1 MTELREVFEMV
12 RNQTEPDV
20 EAWWEEQ
27 EQRQGRTSRSR
38 KAGAIA
44 LSAALFIATA
54 WFVVSGSEVTD
65 QSKEME
71 EPASSGVALPLGQ
84 GLYFLDLETGQMTS
98 GPRFARISA
107 RHLAVSPEGSRVAY
121 VGIDEDLNDAIF
133 VADIDGTNPRPLPGT
148 ATTGTLMSPQW
159 SPDGAQIIYQAKGK
173 GEFVGDLFIVDI
185 ATGRATRLTHLDS
198 LSAPLWSM
206 FPRFSTD
213 GETVLFTFP
222 RGELGQQTWDLWS
235 VPVSGGEPTLVR
247 RDAAGGSLSPDARTI
262 AYIQG
267 SGLFGDVWLAD
278 ADGADARPLVTGEGE
293 LMPPR
298 WSPDGSRIAYADEG
312 RGGTYIVDV
321 GTGETT
327 RVLDA
332 PTSPAWLDD
341 HTLILDGDDW

>member
-20 EAWWEEQ
+20 DAWWEEQ

-44 LSAALFIATA
+44 LSAALVIATA
-54 WFVVSGSEVTD
+54 WFVLGGSQVTD
-65 QSKEME
+65 QSE
-71 EPASSGVALPLGQ
+71 EIEKPASRGATLPSRQ
-84 GLYFLDLETGQMTS
+84 GLYFLDLATKQVTS

-107 RHLAVSPEGSRVAY
+107 RYLAVSPEGSRVAY
-121 VGIDEDLNDAIF
+121 VGIDDEIRDVIF
-133 VADIDGTNPRPLPGT
+133 VADIDGTNTRPLAGT
-148 ATTGTLMSPQW
+148 ATMGTLMAPQW
-159 SPDGAQIIYQAKGK
+159 SPDGALITYQAKGT
-173 GEFVGDLFIVDI
+173 GLFVGDLFIVDV
-185 ATGRATRLTHLDS
+185 ATGTTRRLTHLDP
-198 LSAPLWSM
+198 LSSPLWWM
-206 FPRFSTD
+206 GPTFSPD
-213 GETVLFTFP
+213 GEAVLFTFP
-222 RGELGQQTWDLWS
+222 RDELGQQTWDLWS
-235 VPVSGGEPTLVR
+235 VAVSGGKPTLVR

-267 SGLFGDVWLAD
+267 SGLFGDLWLAD

-293 LMPPR
+293 LAPPR
-298 WSPDGSRIAYADEG
+298 WSPGGSKIAYVDLG

-332 PTSPAWLDD
+332 PYWPEWLDD
-341 HTLILDGDDW
+341 HTLIFYVD

>member
-20 EAWWEEQ
+20 HAWWEEQ

-54 WFVVSGSEVTD
+54 WFVVRGSEVTD
-65 QSKEME
+65 QSKEIE
-71 EPASSGVALPLGQ
+71 EPASRGVALPSKQ
-84 GLYFLDLETGQMTS
+84 GLYFLDLATKQVTS

-107 RHLAVSPEGSRVAY
+107 RYLAVSPEGSRVAY
-121 VGIDEDLNDAIF
+121 VGIDDEVRDVIF
-133 VADIDGTNPRPLPGT
+133 VADIDGTNPRPLAGT
-148 ATTGTLMSPQW
+148 ATTGTLMAPQW
-159 SPDGAQIIYQAKGK
+159 SPDGAKITYQAKGT
-173 GEFVGDLFIVDI
+173 GLFVGDLFIVDV
-185 ATGRATRLTHLDS
+185 ATGTTRRLTHLDPVS
-198 LSAPLWSM
+198 SPLWWM
-206 FPRFSTD
+206 GPMFSTD

-222 RGELGQQTWDLWS
+222 RGELGQQSWDLWS
-235 VPVSGGEPTLVR
+235 VPVSGGKPTPVL
-247 RDAAGGSLSPDARTI
+247 RDAAEGSLSPDARTI

-267 SGLFGDVWLAD
+267 SGLFGDLWLAD

-293 LMPPR
+293 LAPPR
-298 WSPDGSRIAYADEG
+298 WSPDGSKIAYADEG
-312 RGGTYIVDV
+312 PGGTYIVDV

-332 PTSPAWLDD
+332 TYRPEWLDD
-341 HTLILDGDDW
+341 HTLIFYVD

>member
-1 MTELREVFEMV
+1 MTEPREVFEMV

-20 EAWWEEQ
+20 DAWWEEQ

-54 WFVVSGSEVTD
+54 WFVVRASEVTD

-71 EPASSGVALPLGQ
+71 EPASSGVALPVRQ
-84 GLYFLDLETGQMTS
+84 GLYFLDLVTRQVTS
-98 GPRFARISA
+98 GPRFAA
-107 RHLAVSPEGSRVAY
+107 LGGRHLAVSPEGSRVAF

-133 VADIDGTNPRPLPGT
+133 VAEIGGTKPRPLAGT
-148 ATTGTLMSPQW
+148 ATMGTLMAPQW
-159 SPDGAQIIYQAKGK
+159 SPDGAQITYQAKGK

-185 ATGRATRLTHLDS
+185 ATGRATRLTHLDPVS
-198 LSAPLWSM
+198 SPLWWM
-206 FPRFSTD
+206 GPKFSPD
-213 GETVLFTFP
+213 GEAVLFTFP
-222 RGELGQQTWDLWS
+222 RDELGQPSWDLWS
-235 VPVSGGEPTLVR
+235 VPVSGGKPTLVR
-247 RDAAGGSLSPDARTI
+247 QDAAGGSLSPDARTI

-267 SGLFGDVWLAD
+267 SGLFGDLWLAD

-293 LMPPR
+293 LAPPR
-298 WSPDGSRIAYADEG
+298 WSPDGSKIAYADQG

-332 PTSPAWLDD
+332 TYRPEWLDD
-341 HTLILDGDDW
+341 HTLVFYVD